1 MEEGKKIKGEEKSR
15 VERWGREGEKGGR
28 FIKGREIKEKSRAK
42 RKANRFKKRGKDEM
56 NYGMRS
62 KRLLYRWR

>member
-1 MEEGKKIKGEEKSR
+1 MGEG
-15 VERWGREGEKGGR
+15 GRERRGR
-28 FIKGREIKEKSRAK
+28 HIKGREIKEKSRAK

-62 KRLLYRWR
+62 KRLLYRCR